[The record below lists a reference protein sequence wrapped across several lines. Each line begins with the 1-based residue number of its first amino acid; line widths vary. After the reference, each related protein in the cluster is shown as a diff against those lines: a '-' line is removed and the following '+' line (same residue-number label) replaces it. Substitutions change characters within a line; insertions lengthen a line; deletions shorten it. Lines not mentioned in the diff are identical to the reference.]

1 MSLSE
6 LVLTPALIARLD
18 KEPTVAGMTYPDAVN
33 KLLNQQLTFL
43 EEGRCDE
50 KWVLDCLKNLE
61 RIPVGQPFTLPML
74 LRNVRGFDGGM
85 IRKLAIAVRDSPM
98 VKILDKPVAVGIGRL
113 GNTAPA
119 QYMRVAPPEQEG
131 TKA

>member
-18 KEPTVAGMTYPDAVN
+18 KEPSVAGMTYPDAVN

-50 KWVLDCLKNLE
+50 KWVQDCLKNLE
-61 RIPVGQPFTLPML
+61 RIPVGQPFALTAM
-74 LRNVRGFDGGM
+74 LRNVRGFNGGM
-85 IRKLAIAVRDSPM
+85 IRALAIALRESPM

-113 GNTAPA
+113 GNETPA

-131 TKA
+131 TKV